1 MEQKDVILL
10 IEMCKVHKGGQRAM
24 SQTRNRPVLP
34 AISMTSEAF
43 KNGWTTAS
51 SGEYVGWP
59 IQHMPREE
67 SVVQFLRDAVV
78 IISSDMA
85 SGHDCEYEI
94 AWVAGLLASWLRRI
108 E

>member
-1 MEQKDVILL
+1 
-10 IEMCKVHKGGQRAM
+10 M
-24 SQTRNRPVLP
+24 SQTQNRQVLL

-43 KNGWTTAS
+43 KSGWTTANT
-51 SGEYVGWP
+51 GEYVGWP
-59 IQHMPREE
+59 IQQIPREE
-67 SVVQFLRDAVV
+67 SVVQFLKDAVV

-94 AWVAGLLASWLRRI
+94 AWIAGLFASWLRK

>member
-1 MEQKDVILL
+1 MEQKEVILL
-10 IEMCKVHKGGQRAM
+10 METCKVYKGCQRAM
-24 SQTRNRPVLP
+24 PQTRNRPVLP

-43 KNGWTTAS
+43 KNGWTTAR

-59 IQHMPREE
+59 IQQIPREE
-67 SVVQFLRDAVV
+67 SVVQFLKDAVV

-94 AWVAGLLASWLRRI
+94 AWVAGLLACWLRK